1 MPCAPARL
9 HQRRRG
15 PPDFAHVGSARDH
28 RQERKADFHSEHP
41 ANASERRL
49 AGTTGAEATVCPVP
63 GCCALDHES
72 HRPRA
77 LQADTGRSAETV
89 LRMKPLAKTLCAMLL
104 AGAFG
109 GVFFERNAL
118 SNARIENQRLR
129 AESEETVRLVR
140 ENAEIDRLHA
150 ENQELE
156 Q

>member
-1 MPCAPARL
+1 MPSAPPRL
-9 HQRRRG
+9 HRRRRG
-15 PPDFAHVGSARDH
+15 PPDFAHGGSARDH

-49 AGTTGAEATVCPVP
+49 AGTTGPEATVCPVP

-77 LQADTGRSAETV
+77 LQADSRRSAETV
-89 LRMKPLAKTLCAMLL
+89 LRMKPLANKTLSAMLL

-118 SNARIENQRLR
+118 SNARLEN
-129 AESEETVRLVR
+129 
-140 ENAEIDRLHA
+140 
-150 ENQELE
+150 
-156 Q
+156 

>member
-1 MPCAPARL
+1 MPRSPARL

-15 PPDFAHVGSARDH
+15 PPDFAGVGSANDR
-28 RQERKADFHSEHP
+28 RQKRKADFHTEHRFVP
-41 ANASERRL
+41 FPER
-49 AGTTGAEATVCPVP
+49 
-63 GCCALDHES
+63 CALDHES
-72 HRPRA
+72 HRLRA
-77 LQADTGRSAETV
+77 LQADSRRATETV
-89 LRMKPLAKTLCAMLL
+89 LRMKPLTRTLCAMLL
-104 AGAFG
+104 AGAVG

-156 Q
+156 